1 MNAKFTAR
9 PTTRPVCRLTALLLA
24 ALLLLGATACSST
37 TATTTAPPAAD
48 SYVFAYEGIQ
58 IPLAARADEVLARL
72 PEPASVFKAPSC
84 LFEGEDEVYAFP
96 GIEVYVGSYR
106 GERVVA
112 AVFLTDETAKTP
124 EGLAIGDAAAEVDR
138 IYGTERRESV
148 GAFTY
153 TKGDTELAIVTV
165 QDRVTSI
172 AYYGVFE
179 R

>member
-1 MNAKFTAR
+1 MNARIST
-9 PTTRPVCRLTALLLA
+9 RLTALLLA
-24 ALLLLGATACSST
+24 ALLLAAVTACSGT
-37 TATTTAPPAAD
+37 PATTTAGSSPAAAPAAD
-48 SYVFAYEGIQ
+48 AYVFAYEGVQ
-58 IPLAARADEVLARL
+58 IPLAARADDILAQL
-72 PEPASVFKAPSC
+72 PEPADVFRAPSC

-112 AVFLTDETAKTP
+112 AVFLTDETARTP
-124 EGLAIGDAAAEVDR
+124 EGLTIGAASAEVDR
-138 IYGTERRESV
+138 IYGSERRESV

-153 TKGDTELAIVTV
+153 TRGDTELAIVTV

>member
-1 MNAKFTAR
+1 MYAKPTPRPPAR
-9 PTTRPVCRLTALLLA
+9 LAAACLMAILLLLA
-24 ALLLLGATACSST
+24 ATACSST
-37 TATTTAPPAAD
+37 PATTTAAPAAD
-48 SYVFAYEGIQ
+48 GYVFAYNGIQ
-58 IPLAARADEVLARL
+58 IPLAARADDILPKL
-72 PEPASVFKAPSC
+72 PEPANVFKAPSC

-112 AVFLTDETAKTP
+112 AIFLTDETAKTP
-124 EGLAIGDAAAEVDR
+124 EGLVIGAERADVDR
-138 IYGTERRESV
+138 LYGTERRESV

-153 TKGDTELAIVTV
+153 TKGKTELAIVTV